1 MSSTVA
7 SPSRGEYSISK
18 AGVSMATKL
27 FAVRLA
33 EFSIPVYEIRPGI
46 ILTDMTS
53 SVKEKY
59 DKLISGG
66 ILLQETLGTS

>member
-7 SPSRGEYSISK
+7 SPSRGEYCISK